1 MFKEV
6 SNILI
11 LGFEELEEENISLL
25 KTSHF

>member
-11 LGFEELEEENISLL
+11 LGFEELKEENISLL